1 MDFLPIIQSVQNDWV
16 KSLRKLHNRADRIER
31 KCLLIEGTHAVEEA
45 IATQWPLLSVIFE
58 ARWGQSHKAILAPL
72 TSQTV
77 FPKTTLQPV
86 SEEVIRKLST
96 TNSPCSV
103 IGVAAIP
110 DRMFQSHEV
119 QDLTADASFL
129 IAVESLQDPGNLG
142 TLIRVSAASGF
153 GQIVL
158 SSDSVDPTN
167 PKVLRSTAGQW
178 FRSPPIVTDSLATWI
193 RARKSAGFQV
203 IAASPEGKSM
213 WDCDL
218 TKKTILLLGNEGAGL
233 SQNLRADA
241 TGTIAVPMAAG
252 VESLNVAVSGA
263 LIAYEALRQRKG
275 LGMSRT

>member
-1 MDFLPIIQSVQNDWV
+1 MDFLPIIQSVQNEWV

-31 KCLLIEGTHAVEEA
+31 KCFLIEGTHAVEEA

-58 ARWGQSHKAILAPL
+58 ARWGQSHKAILSPL
-72 TSQTV
+72 KAQAV

-103 IGVAAIP
+103 IGLAAIP
-110 DRMFQSHEV
+110 DRMFQTHEA

-193 RARKSAGFQV
+193 RERKSAGFQV

-218 TKKTILLLGNEGAGL
+218 TRKTILLLGNEGGGL